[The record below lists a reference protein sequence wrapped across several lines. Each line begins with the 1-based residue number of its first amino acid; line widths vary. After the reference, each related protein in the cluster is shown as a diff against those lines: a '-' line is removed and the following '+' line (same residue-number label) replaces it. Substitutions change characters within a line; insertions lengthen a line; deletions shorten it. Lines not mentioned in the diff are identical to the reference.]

1 MGQTLKNR
9 VLHVTLSG
17 KEPRNAQVHAVGGKI
32 TEWVAES
39 SCKCR

>member
-1 MGQTLKNR
+1 MGHTLKNR
-9 VLHVTLSG
+9 VLNVTRSG
-17 KEPRNAQVHAVGGKI
+17 KEPRNAQVLAVGGKI